1 MWGQRKRKGSSHAPG
16 KWGLRSRLIVLS
28 GFFLSA
34 HLSSFTILVSIPS
47 SALSLLKSRENILFL
62 FHSYNT
68 YSLSL
73 ILL

>member
-1 MWGQRKRKGSSHAPG
+1 MAREREKAPAMHQERG
-16 KWGLRSRLIVLS
+16 GLRNRLIVPS
-28 GFFLSA
+28 VFFLS

-47 SALSLLKSRENILFL
+47 SALSLLKSRENILFP
-62 FHSYNT
+62 FYSCNT